1 MYTFSL
7 YQTLWIKKMN
17 IELTELEL
25 HLILKSLDKYIEN
38 EKYNNF
44 FLDIGKL
51 RKKLNKYNTNL
62 IKKYKYES

>member
-1 MYTFSL
+1 
-7 YQTLWIKKMN
+7 MN

-51 RKKLNKYNTNL
+51 RKKLNKYNINL